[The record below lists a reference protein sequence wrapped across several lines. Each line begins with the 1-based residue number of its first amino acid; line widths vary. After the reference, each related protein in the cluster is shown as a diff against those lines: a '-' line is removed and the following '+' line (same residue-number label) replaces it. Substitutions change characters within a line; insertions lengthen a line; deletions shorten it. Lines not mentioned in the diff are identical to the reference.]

1 MAGGAVG
8 SYAARLALAPMV
20 RGCTLPTRLL
30 ALRNGADLVWS
41 EELIDY
47 KMVSV
52 CVCVCVC
59 VCWLVGGDDGWVHV
73 SVCVCVCVYVCA
85 CVCMCS
91 LG

>member
-1 MAGGAVG
+1 MAGGAVS

-47 KMVSV
+47 KMVR
-52 CVCVCVC
+52 
-59 VCWLVGGDDGWVHV
+59 GGPSSCV
-73 SVCVCVCVYVCA
+73 SVC
-85 CVCMCS
+85 S
-91 LG
+91 LSVLSL

>member
-41 EELIDY
+41 ELPDLAAEVILAPDP
-47 KMVSV
+47 
-52 CVCVCVC
+52 
-59 VCWLVGGDDGWVHV
+59 LER
-73 SVCVCVCVYVCA
+73 CA
-85 CVCMCS
+85 PQNPS
-91 LG
+91 I

>member
-1 MAGGAVG
+1 MAGGAVS

-47 KMVSV
+47 KMVSEGCPRV
-52 CVCVCVC
+52 
-59 VCWLVGGDDGWVHV
+59 
-73 SVCVCVCVYVCA
+73 
-85 CVCMCS
+85 
-91 LG
+91 